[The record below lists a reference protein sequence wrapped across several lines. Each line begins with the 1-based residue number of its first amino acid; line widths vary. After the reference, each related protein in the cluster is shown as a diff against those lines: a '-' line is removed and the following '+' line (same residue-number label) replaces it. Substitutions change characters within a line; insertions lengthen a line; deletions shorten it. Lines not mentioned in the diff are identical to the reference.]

1 MLNAV
6 QQQNA
11 LKSKQSN
18 LLMFQGMQGQGA
30 VGINRTLPFKCAQNE
45 QFQAFQVVNRDDSLF
60 IDNILQE
67 KDKKIFDTK
76 NARYKFSTKL
86 KVDKNSKLFLE
97 SELLARL
104 KVEDKETKQ
113 MKFSGKTEKGTVK
126 ATKNFSKY
134 ANIGVEMQPDGKA
147 PLTAILSKVV
157 TLPSGKKVRL
167 VIKAQSD
174 AEIRARHKE
183 TNEIAE
189 IRMGNPEVYNGK
201 YEKRTP
207 FYMEHL
213 ASKQKLG
220 FSGKNVQLA
229 TIAAYRPEITNEMV
243 KKSLTEYVDK
253 ACTKETKGKYHDEIA
268 KNRDKFTVY
277 ILLGGIGSRYKPTC
291 AKGLNK
297 PADPAASEFPLGF
310 LGGIRAVVD
319 AGLIDKEQAKK
330 DILSGNIAMANVS
343 NPENKPNGKENTS
356 SILMLEGSF
365 GQNTAGALVSA
376 LQRGLI
382 SDDKHIVVLSGDQI
396 HDIDL
401 SIPLKK
407 QLEQKT
413 GSIIIAQPKQP
424 FETVNTFGLI
434 GVGDEDARNNLY
446 REDIGTLADVK
457 SFEEKPKEES
467 IAEAKAVRLPMGNRE
482 ALANTGIYLF
492 SPEDVKKLKNSVK
505 DGEGIDFGNDFLP
518 SLTGSLKVAI
528 SQNKSESKEIPAIWQ
543 DVGNFKEFRK
553 TLEYFGDP
561 NFSKDFRF
569 LPKPFIEQV
578 ASNTDKGV
586 GVVCKTAEA
595 KEALLAFEN
604 EFSLQGRGDIIVMA
618 EEVK

>member
-1 MLNAV
+1 M
-6 QQQNA
+6 
-11 LKSKQSN
+11 
-18 LLMFQGMQGQGA
+18 
-30 VGINRTLPFKCAQNE
+30 
-45 QFQAFQVVNRDDSLF
+45 
-60 IDNILQE
+60 
-67 KDKKIFDTK
+67 
-76 NARYKFSTKL
+76 
-86 KVDKNSKLFLE
+86 KVDKNSKYF
-97 SELLARL
+97 SNPNFSRL
-104 KVEDKETKQ
+104 KVEKRKLQINFPEKQ
-113 MKFSGKTEKGTVK
+113 KRNVK

-310 LGGIRAVVD
+310 LGGIRAAVD

-365 GQNTAGALVSA
+365 GQNTSSVDG
-376 LQRGLI
+376 QHI
-382 SDDKHIVVLSGDQI
+382 SVVKQNSLSQI
-396 HDIDL
+396 NM
-401 SIPLKK
+401 
-407 QLEQKT
+407 QNT
-413 GSIIIAQPKQP
+413 
-424 FETVNTFGLI
+424 FETFVFN
-434 GVGDEDARNNLY
+434 RC
-446 REDIGTLADVK
+446 REDFKIMLKV
-457 SFEEKPKEES
+457 EEKPKEVGKITDEHRKPWQYRS
-467 IAEAKAVRLPMGNRE
+467 IP
-482 ALANTGIYLF
+482 I
-492 SPEDVKKLKNSVK
+492 PEDVKNKNSVK
-505 DGEGIDFGNDFLP
+505 NREGLILGMILH
-518 SLTGSLKVAI
+518 LTGFKVAI
-528 SQNKSESKEIPAIWQ
+528 SQTRVKARNTRNLRMLVILK
-543 DVGNFKEFRK
+543 NFKNLR
-553 TLEYFGDP
+553 FGDP
-561 NFSKDFRF
+561 NFSIDFRSCQNF
-569 LPKPFIEQV
+569 L
-578 ASNTDKGV
+578 
-586 GVVCKTAEA
+586 
-595 KEALLAFEN
+595 
-604 EFSLQGRGDIIVMA
+604 
-618 EEVK
+618 